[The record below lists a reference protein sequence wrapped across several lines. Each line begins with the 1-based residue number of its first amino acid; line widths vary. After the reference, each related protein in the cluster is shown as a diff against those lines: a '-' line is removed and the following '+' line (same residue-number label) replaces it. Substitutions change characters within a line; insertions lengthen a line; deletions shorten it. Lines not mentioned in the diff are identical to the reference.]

1 MSGVEDTLDILN
13 DVVDIGTDMKDV
25 ADEEGTSDGAH
36 KGWVTRRMGG
46 TSEDQDELD
55 KFKSKMVMVGD
66 DAGKKKLKDLED
78 RKEKQNKRDDV
89 RNERHTTQVKV
100 VDNLNDVNNWI
111 SDEELKT
118 LVPELSNSREDTF
131 YERNSLQQLVG
142 DGKIETKMVYD
153 GHYSGGDVMYKAKDP
168 NDSDEIT
175 AMKNHY
181 GDLDYKLKYET
192 DFKDVRNKLD
202 DGELRNFNRD
212 EEGNYHDDDWRKI
225 NWFNADNFL
234 DNGTIR
240 KIQVGALIQQMYEK
254 KVRDRMQE
262 ERTPEEIEQGIDYL
276 KKSNKRGYSW
286 ASKDDYSGIMGGA
299 HLDAKGYDQPLDH
312 RLDDDRINAVLSE
325 DEKNELSEIEHFESF
340 TSGFLTQNVGAVLQQ
355 MIGSGGRSPEI
366 PSSTYSDSQYEYEY
380 GAKSVRFNKVE
391 DESIFS
397 ENALYLNRKATDAE
411 LYRDDKPLRDKRK
424 NLPPV
429 DLTQLPEW

>member
-1 MSGVEDTLDILN
+1 MSGVEDTLNILN

-46 TSEDQDELD
+46 TFEDQDELD
-55 KFKSKMVMVGD
+55 KFKSKMVMMD

-111 SDEELKT
+111 GDEELKT
-118 LVPELSNSREDTF
+118 LVPELSNSREDTV
-131 YERNSLQQLVG
+131 YERSSLEQLVG

-153 GHYSGGDVMYKAKDP
+153 GSYSGGDVMYKAKDP

-192 DFKDVRNKLD
+192 NFKDVRNKLD

-225 NWFNADNFL
+225 TWFNADNFL
-234 DNGTIR
+234 DDGTIR
-240 KIQVGALIQQMYEK
+240 KIQVGALVQQMYEK

-286 ASKDDYSGIMGGA
+286 ASKDDYSGIRGGA
-299 HLDAKGYDQPLDH
+299 HLDAKGYDQPLDQ
-312 RLDDDRINAVLSE
+312 RFDNDRIDAVLSE

-340 TSGFLTQNVGAVLQQ
+340 TSGFLTQNVESVLQQ

-366 PSSTYSDSQYEYEY
+366 SSSTYSDSQYDYEY
-380 GAKSVRFNKVE
+380 GAKAVRFNRVE
-391 DESIFS
+391 DASAFS
-397 ENALYLNRKATDAE
+397 ENSLYLNRKATDAE
-411 LYRDDKPLRDKRK
+411 LNRDDKKLQDKRK